1 MRIIDFHIHY
11 FPDKIVE
18 RAMASLSSSGGIT
31 PFSDG
36 TLGGVMKTMNEA
48 GIEFALNLPLATNP
62 ESTMGLNSRAAK
74 TNTAPVFN
82 LGSIH
87 PDCLNAGELAAFIKK
102 SGLPGIKMHPEYQR
116 FNVLEKRVEKIWEAC
131 IENDLF
137 VVTHAGADIAFEPP
151 FMSKPED
158 FAELYRRYPKLR
170 MVIAHCGSWGMWERV
185 EKYLAGKVPF
195 CFDLSF
201 TPGMLEDEFL
211 MRIIRT
217 HGADKIL
224 FGTDSPWRN
233 QQEEVKKIDSLP
245 LSEKEKSL
253 IFFENAAKFLNVQ

>member
-18 RAMASLSSSGGIT
+18 KAMASLSSAGGIK

-36 TLGGVMKTMNEA
+36 TLCGVVKTMKEA
-48 GIEFALNLPLATNP
+48 NIEFALNLPLATNP
-62 ESTMGLNSRAAK
+62 ESTMGLNTWAAK

-87 PDCLNAGELAAFIKK
+87 PDYQEVDELAAFIKK
-102 SGLPGIKMHPEYQR
+102 SGLRGVKMHPEYQK

-131 IENDLF
+131 VKHDLF
-137 VVTHAGADIAFEPP
+137 VVTHAGADIAFPPP
-151 FMSKPED
+151 FMSCPED
-158 FAELYRRYPKLR
+158 FAELYRRYPTLR
-170 MVIAHCGSWGMWERV
+170 MVLAHCGSWGMWERV

-195 CFDLSF
+195 SFDLAF
-201 TPGMLEDEFL
+201 TPGMLEDDFL
-211 MRIIRT
+211 MRLIRT

-224 FGTDSPWRN
+224 FGTDSPWRD
-233 QQEEVKKIDSLP
+233 QKEEVRKVDALP
-245 LSEKEKSL
+245 LTEKEKSL
-253 IFFENAAKFLNVQ
+253 IFFENAAKFLGIE